1 MTGGLLG
8 LRKTPGLRR
17 YGVRSPAYS
26 ATESNVEAAIC
37 YINTRATRENR
48 FMKQEIGVTVTLLL
62 KSALLLGSAFL
73 GSASAAELSE
83 EEAFKLGKEAYI
95 YGYPLVTMEMTR
107 RVMTNVSAIE
117 GLRGPMGQFVS
128 AREYLS
134 AAFKDVTAPNAD
146 TLYSAAWLDVGK

>member
-1 MTGGLLG
+1 
-8 LRKTPGLRR
+8 
-17 YGVRSPAYS
+17 
-26 ATESNVEAAIC
+26 
-37 YINTRATRENR
+37 
-48 FMKQEIGVTVTLLL
+48 MKQEIGVTVTLLL